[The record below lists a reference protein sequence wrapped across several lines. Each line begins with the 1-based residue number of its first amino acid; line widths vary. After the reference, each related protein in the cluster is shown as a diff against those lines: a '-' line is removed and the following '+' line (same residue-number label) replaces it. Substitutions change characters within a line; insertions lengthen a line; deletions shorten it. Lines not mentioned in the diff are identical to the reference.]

1 MSPIELQARLKERK
15 LKERQSKL
23 SYRGISYSKK
33 SSDAVIKHA
42 KDLSDIETSLTYRR
56 INYRPEITVTKA

>member
-23 SYRGISYSKK
+23 SYRGISYFKK
-33 SSDAVIKHA
+33 SSDEVIKHA